1 VKPSNTS
8 QTYHAGMPST
18 GVLLA
23 FAVAS
28 VVLVVIPGPNIVYIL
43 TRSVGQGRRAGVV
56 STLGIESGILVHI
69 GAAAVGLSS
78 LIATSAIAF
87 SVVKYAGAAY
97 LIYLGVRTLL
107 GPSQLDPIGNAPSER
122 LRRVYRDAV
131 IISVLN
137 PKVAL
142 FFLAFLPQF
151 VGPTAPISELLV
163 LGLVFF
169 AIAFT
174 LDLGYAFAG
183 GAVSAWLRRRPAR
196 LKWQRYGAG
205 SVYLGLGAYA
215 ALSGDGR
222 VTAEAR

>member
-1 VKPSNTS
+1 
-8 QTYHAGMPST
+8 MPSA

-23 FAVAS
+23 FAIAS
-28 VVLVVIPGPNIVYIL
+28 VVLVVIPGPNILYIL

-56 STLGIESGILVHI
+56 STLGIESGILVHV

-78 LIATSAIAF
+78 LIAASAVAF
-87 SVVKYAGAAY
+87 SIVKYAGAAY
-97 LIYLGVRTLL
+97 LIYLGIRTLL
-107 GPSQLDPIGNAPSER
+107 GPSRLDPARAAPPER
-122 LRRVYRDAV
+122 LGRVYRDAV
-131 IISVLN
+131 VISVLN

-151 VGPTAPISELLV
+151 VGTTAPITQLLV

-169 AIAFT
+169 GIAFT
-174 LDLGYAFAG
+174 LDMMYALAG
-183 GAVSAWLRRRPAR
+183 GALSTWLRRRPRR
-196 LKWQRYGAG
+196 LRWQRFGAG

-222 VTAEAR
+222 ASAAAP

>member
-1 VKPSNTS
+1 
-8 QTYHAGMPST
+8 MPST

-43 TRSVGQGRRAGVV
+43 TRSVGQGRRAGIV
-56 STLGIESGILVHI
+56 STLGIESGVLVHI

-78 LIATSAIAF
+78 IIATSAVAF

-97 LIYLGVRTLL
+97 LIYLGFRTLL
-107 GPSQLDPIGNAPSER
+107 KPSRLQPMGGGAPPER
-122 LRRVYRDAV
+122 LGRVYRDAV

-151 VGPTAPISELLV
+151 VAPTAPISELLV

-183 GAVSAWLRRRPAR
+183 GAISTWLRRRPAR
-196 LKWQRYGAG
+196 ITWQRYGAG
-205 SVYLGLGAYA
+205 SVYLGLGAFA

-222 VTAEAR
+222 VSAEAR

>member
-1 VKPSNTS
+1 
-8 QTYHAGMPST
+8 MPSP

-23 FAVAS
+23 FAAAS
-28 VVLVVIPGPNIVYIL
+28 IVLVVIPGPNIVYIL

-69 GAAAVGLSS
+69 AAAAVGLSS

-87 SVVKYAGAAY
+87 SIVKYAGAAY
-97 LIYLGVRTLL
+97 LIYLGIRTLMR
-107 GPSQLDPIGNAPSER
+107 PSQLDPFRSSPPER

-151 VGPTAPISELLV
+151 VEPTAPISHLLV
-163 LGLVFF
+163 LGVVFF
-169 AIAFT
+169 MIAFS
-174 LDLGYAFAG
+174 LDLAYAFAG
-183 GAVSAWLRRRPAR
+183 GAISAWLRRRPSR
-196 LKWQRYGAG
+196 LRWQRYGAG

-215 ALSGDGR
+215 ALSGEGR
-222 VTAEAR
+222 VSAEAR

>member
-1 VKPSNTS
+1 MPN
-8 QTYHAGMPST
+8 AGI
-18 GVLLA
+18 LLA
-23 FAVAS
+23 FALAS

-56 STLGIESGILVHI
+56 STLGIESGVLVHI

-78 LIATSAIAF
+78 LIATSAVAYSI
-87 SVVKYAGAAY
+87 VKYAGAAY

-107 GPSQLDPIGNAPSER
+107 KPSGLDPIGTSTPAR
-122 LRRVYRDAV
+122 LGRVYRDAV

-151 VGPTAPISELLV
+151 VGPTAPITELLV
-163 LGLVFF
+163 LGLVFV
-169 AIAFT
+169 AIAFS
-174 LDLGYAFAG
+174 LDLAYAFAG
-183 GAVSAWLRRRPAR
+183 GAVSSWLRRRPAR

-205 SVYLGLGAYA
+205 GVYLGLGAFA